1 VEKERSGR
9 EAVQVTLLHIVCE
22 GQTEETFVRDV
33 LIPAL
38 CPPLIVD
45 YSLIE
50 TSPGHKGGGL
60 SYPRVQRH
68 LRNILRESRAPITT
82 TLFDLYR
89 LDTGFPGYT
98 EAAGKPL
105 AQRLAVLNKAFHADM
120 VSFAGCRPE
129 RFLPYFQPYE
139 FEALLFSDISRVV
152 GLETNWAAAETPL
165 QAVRD
170 SADSPEHINDG
181 PTTKPAAHLKRHL
194 TLPSYDKVLHG
205 PIAASLI
212 GFARM
217 EQECH
222 YFATWLASLRALS
235 N

>member
-1 VEKERSGR
+1 M
-9 EAVQVTLLHIVCE
+9 TLLHIVCE

-38 CPPLIVD
+38 YPPLIVD

-60 SYPRVQRH
+60 SYPRVQKH
-68 LRNILRESRAPITT
+68 LWNKLRASRAPIIT

-89 LDTGFPGYT
+89 LDAGFPGYA

-105 AQRLAVLNKAFHADM
+105 EQRLAVLNEAFHADI
-120 VSFAGCRPE
+120 VGFANCRPE
-129 RFLPYFQPYE
+129 RLLPYFQPYE

-152 GLETNWAAAETPL
+152 GLETNWAAAGTTL

-170 SADSPEHINDG
+170 SADSPEHINDS
-181 PTTKPAAHLKRHL
+181 PATKPAAHLKRHL
-194 TLPSYDKVLHG
+194 TQPSYDKVLHG

-222 YFATWLASLRALS
+222 YFSAWLASLRALS
-235 N
+235 KE

>member
-1 VEKERSGR
+1 M
-9 EAVQVTLLHIVCE
+9 TLLHIVCE

-60 SYPRVQRH
+60 SYPRVQKH
-68 LRNILRESRAPITT
+68 LRNMLRDSRAPIIT

-89 LDTGFPGYT
+89 LDSGFPGYA

-105 AQRLAVLNKAFHADM
+105 EQRLAVLNKAFHADM
-120 VSFAGCRPE
+120 VGFAGCRPE

-139 FEALLFSDISRVV
+139 FEALLFSDVSRLVRLRT
-152 GLETNWAAAETPL
+152 GWATAETTL

-170 SADSPEHINDG
+170 TADSPEHINDS
-181 PTTKPAAHLKRHL
+181 PETKPAAHLKRHL
-194 TLPSYDKVLHG
+194 KEPKYRKVLDG
-205 PIAASLI
+205 PKAVEMI
-212 GFARM
+212 GLAKI

-222 YFATWLASLRALS
+222 CFSAWLDSLRALS

>member
-1 VEKERSGR
+1 M
-9 EAVQVTLLHIVCE
+9 TLLHVVCE

-60 SYPRVQRH
+60 SYPRVQKH
-68 LRNILRESRAPITT
+68 LRNVILRDSRAPITT

-89 LDTGFPGYT
+89 LDKGFPGYS
-98 EAAGKPL
+98 EALGKPL
-105 AQRLAVLNKAFHADM
+105 EQRLSILNEAFHADII
-120 VSFAGCRPE
+120 SFAGCPPE

-139 FEALLFSDISRVV
+139 FEALLFSDIPILV
-152 GLETNWAAAETPL
+152 GLETGWPQVASKL

-170 SADSPEHINDG
+170 GADSPEHINDG
-181 PTTKPAAHLKRHL
+181 PTTKPAAHLERHL
-194 TLPSYDKVLHG
+194 TLPKYQKVLHG

-212 GFARM
+212 GLARI

-222 YFATWLASLRALS
+222 FFSRWLNSLRALS
-235 N
+235 VPQISMEE

>member
-1 VEKERSGR
+1 M
-9 EAVQVTLLHIVCE
+9 TLLHIVCE

-60 SYPRVQRH
+60 SYPRVQKH
-68 LRNILRESRAPITT
+68 LRNILRDSRGPITT

-89 LDTGFPGYT
+89 LDAGFPGYG
-98 EAAGKPL
+98 EASSQPL
-105 AQRLAVLNKAFHADM
+105 EQRLGILNKAFHTDII
-120 VSFAGCRPE
+120 SFAACPPG

-139 FEALLFSDISRVV
+139 FEALLFSDVSTLST
-152 GLETNWAAAETPL
+152 LETGWSQAAPKL

-170 SADSPEHINDG
+170 GADSPEHINDG
-181 PTTKPAAHLKRHL
+181 PTTKPAAHLERHL
-194 TLPSYDKVLHG
+194 TLPRYQKVLHG

-212 GFARM
+212 GLARI

-222 YFATWLASLRALS
+222 FFSSWLDSLRVLS
-235 N
+235 IPEAPTETE